1 MYISVLILISRE
13 RCVWRNLS
21 VIVTGVAST
30 PALIGCNCCDAAR
43 SRKKRGE
50 EEKDHTWD
58 QLDALFFISGNR
70 RWEKKKRVCFKFW
83 EADFYYCIVKRT
95 SSVDFR
101 NAAHMLK
108 VVKVL
113 LLQVELKP
121 R

>member
-43 SRKKRGE
+43 NRKKRGE

-58 QLDALFFISGNR
+58 QLDAYQEIGGG
-70 RWEKKKRVCFKFW
+70 EKKKESLFQ
-83 EADFYYCIVKRT
+83 
-95 SSVDFR
+95 
-101 NAAHMLK
+101 
-108 VVKVL
+108 VL
-113 LLQVELKP
+113 GG
-121 R
+121 

>member
-1 MYISVLILISRE
+1 MRHETE
-13 RCVWRNLS
+13 RK
-21 VIVTGVAST
+21 GE
-30 PALIGCNCCDAAR
+30 
-43 SRKKRGE
+43 RKKKITHG
-50 EEKDHTWD
+50 
-58 QLDALFFISGNR
+58 ISWMHIRKSAVGR
-70 RWEKKKRVCFKFW
+70 KKKKVCFKFW

-113 LLQVELKP
+113 LLQVELEP

>member
-1 MYISVLILISRE
+1 MYISVLILIRRE

-30 PALIGCNCCDAAR
+30 PPLIRCNCCDTAR
-43 SRKKRGE
+43 NRKKRGE

-58 QLDALFFISGNR
+58 QLDVLFSYQEIGGG
-70 RWEKKKRVCFKFW
+70 KKKKVCFKFW

-101 NAAHMLK
+101 NAVHMLK

>member
-1 MYISVLILISRE
+1 MGSV
-13 RCVWRNLS
+13 
-21 VIVTGVAST
+21 
-30 PALIGCNCCDAAR
+30 GCTFFHIRKSAVGGGK
-43 SRKKRGE
+43 RKK
-50 EEKDHTWD
+50 
-58 QLDALFFISGNR
+58 
-70 RWEKKKRVCFKFW
+70 VCFMFW

-113 LLQVELKP
+113 LLQVELEP